1 MGKIEATIKPE
12 IIRLSKRE
20 MRKVSV
26 PLSRDVRLLKGAVSK
41 LRKTVLELERIKSP
55 QEKGEVK
62 TKNRLAASPDEV
74 KSSRFSPRLIRS
86 LRKRLGIT
94 QRELAAL
101 TGVTIG
107 AAHLWET
114 GKFLPSD
121 EKRGVIVALRKLRR
135 RDVRELLDQKRVGKT
150 GT

>member
-1 MGKIEATIKPE
+1 MVK
-12 IIRLSKRE
+12 SNQ
-20 MRKVSV
+20 KVYLDYASSV
-26 PLSRDVRLLKGAVSK
+26 LPNAGSVH
-41 LRKTVLELERIKSP
+41 EL
-55 QEKGEVK
+55 GVK

-135 RDVRELLDQKRVGKT
+135 REVRELLNQKRAGKART
-150 GT
+150 